1 MKPGWRRDALRVAWE
16 GSRVALERHGEW
28 VELGHVECDGSTSR
42 GSGAVPRSDGVD
54 GRRCG
59 PEVVSAKAMVG
70 VGRAAYGGGGATQ

>member
-1 MKPGWRRDALRVAWE
+1 M
-16 GSRVALERHGEW
+16 ALEQHRER
-28 VELGHVECDGSTSR
+28 VVLGQVECGVSTSR

-59 PEVVSAKAMVG
+59 PEVVSTKAMAG